1 MAEQEKQEEK
11 KTEAVAEKPT
21 GQAATAEKPAR
32 VKASN
37 CVVCNKVLKRGNW
50 YYRNGKF
57 FCTKR
62 CWKKS
67 TEKVA

>member
-1 MAEQEKQEEK
+1 MAEEQKQAEAKKEPAAAPAG
-11 KTEAVAEKPT
+11 KTEA
-21 GQAATAEKPAR
+21 GEKPAR